1 MNVQEE
7 QLQIVDWGPASNWD
21 VFSIVSTNVFYKSL
35 MFRHR
40 VNNIEHNI
48 KRNSY
53 TGMEEISLMPS

>member
-1 MNVQEE
+1 M
-7 QLQIVDWGPASNWD
+7 DWGPASNWD
-21 VFSIVSTNVFYKSL
+21 VFSIVSTNVLYKSL